1 MFFFV
6 IRFSILELGIK
17 SGMETSGIEDNK
29 HIFLLVLP
37 VTHSLF
43 LMEVLT
49 TQQYMPIW
57 LEIRTL
63 EDSLLY
69 FHTHHQL
76 PSVVLH
82 QWPTS

>member
-1 MFFFV
+1 M

-17 SGMETSGIEDNK
+17 SGMETSDIEDSK
-29 HIFLLVLP
+29 LIFLLALP

-43 LMEVLT
+43 LMEALT
-49 TQQYMPIW
+49 TQQYVPIW
-57 LEIRTL
+57 LEVRTL
-63 EDSLLY
+63 EDSLLS
-69 FHTHHQL
+69 FRTHRQL